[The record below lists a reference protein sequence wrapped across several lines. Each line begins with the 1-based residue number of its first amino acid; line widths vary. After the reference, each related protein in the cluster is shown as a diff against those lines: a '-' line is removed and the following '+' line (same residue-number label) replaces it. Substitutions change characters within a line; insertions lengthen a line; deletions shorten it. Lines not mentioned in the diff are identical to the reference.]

1 MDDARVVFESCGF
14 AAPVALK
21 SHKSPGP
28 QGRTFP
34 LILGRVRDRRAVF

>member
-21 SHKSPGP
+21 SHKSPGTGKDIP
-28 QGRTFP
+28 AY
-34 LILGRVRDRRAVF
+34 LRAC